1 MATGERETAEVN
13 ADFFAGGQ
21 HARDSARLDVF
32 RLIWDAIEGEIDGA
46 GRMLDVGNGGIFE
59 YDTSLVE
66 EIVAVDLFLD
76 RLPTDAFPANV
87 TPQTGDALDLDQPD
101 GGFDTVLQGLLY
113 HHLVGDRADD
123 IIANVRR
130 AIAEA
135 HRVLEPGGRLIVAE
149 SCVPSWFYAVERRLY
164 PALVRLSKTP
174 VMRGHPPVIQLT
186 AERVEALV
194 AERFEVER
202 SYRVQPGRWTTQFGV
217 RWPMALTP
225 AQTQIVVGRRRP
237 APAPSSA

>member
-1 MATGERETAEVN
+1 MATGERDTAEVN

-32 RLIWDAIEGEIDGA
+32 RLIWDAIEGEISGA
-46 GRMLDVGNGGIFE
+46 GRMLDIGNGGVFE
-59 YDTSLVE
+59 YDTSLAN

-76 RLPTDAFPANV
+76 RLPTETFPANV
-87 TPQTGDALDLDQPD
+87 TAQTGDALDLDQPD
-101 GGFDTVLQGLLY
+101 AGFDTVLQALLY

-123 IIANVRR
+123 IIVNVRR

-135 HRVLEPGGRLIVAE
+135 YRVLEPGGRLVVAE
-149 SCVPSWFYAVERRLY
+149 SCVPAWFYAVERRLY
-164 PALVRLSKTP
+164 PALVWLSKTP

-186 AERVEALV
+186 RDRVIALV
-194 AERFEVER
+194 GERFEIET

-217 RWPMALTP
+217 RWPMAMTP
-225 AQTQIVVGRRRP
+225 AQTEIVVGRKR
-237 APAPSSA
+237 

>member
-1 MATGERETAEVN
+1 MPTGERDTAEVN

-32 RLIWDAIEGEIDGA
+32 RLIWEAIDREIGGA
-46 GRMLDVGNGGIFE
+46 RRMLDVGNGGVFE
-59 YDTSLVE
+59 YDTSLAD

-76 RLPTDAFPANV
+76 RLPAEAFPANV

-101 GGFDTVLQGLLY
+101 AGFDTVLQALLY
-113 HHLVGDRADD
+113 HHLVGDHAND
-123 IIANVRR
+123 IIVNVRR

-135 HRVLEPGGRLIVAE
+135 HRVLEPSGRLVVAE
-149 SCVPSWFYAVERRLY
+149 SCVPAWFYAIERRLY
-164 PALVRLSKTP
+164 PGLVRLARTP
-174 VMRGHPPVIQLT
+174 LMHGHPPVIQLPS
-186 AERVEALV
+186 ERVVALV
-194 AERFEVER
+194 AERFSIET

-225 AQTQIVVGRRRP
+225 AHTYIVVGRKK
-237 APAPSSA
+237 